1 MKREELEQK
10 IERLTESIEDAASS
24 LNDLRNGIDVGYML
38 LVVDELRD
46 DIDRLETYLEEL
58 ESMGEMED

>member
-10 IERLTESIEDAASS
+10 IERLTESIEDASSS